1 MSETTN
7 LKLFKHDNPST
18 NTNPFDVEQSLNDN
32 WDKIDT
38 AAGEI
43 QEEQTKQNE
52 DIESLKA
59 ENANLKGEAAE
70 EPAEPEPADEYPEF
84 KEPQGSHDAYNIGDK
99 ITYNGKKYICQ
110 MNGCV
115 WNPITYP
122 QGWQEII
129 EENTEESEVNK

>member
-38 AAGEI
+38 APGEI

-59 ENANLKGEAAE
+59 ENANLKAQIPIETAAGEEISLIDSAE
-70 EPAEPEPADEYPEF
+70 MELVDF
-84 KEPQGSHDAYNIGDK
+84 SLQGNSR
-99 ITYNGKKYICQ
+99 
-110 MNGCV
+110 
-115 WNPITYP
+115 
-122 QGWQEII
+122 QEVV
-129 EENTEESEVNK
+129 EESNEEASNE